1 MNIPDERATALNPAP
16 TSANWVANATYLWDR
31 RRVLLRSTI
40 VAAALGVLIAFTL
53 PKEYESTARLMPPDS
68 AGSSSAMLAALAGRS
83 PGGIA
88 GLASSWMGARS
99 TSILFVQLLRS
110 RSISDHIIERFD
122 LQQVYHKRYRID
134 AVRALE
140 KRTAISEDKKSGVV
154 TLTVSDTSAERAQQ
168 IAQAYLEELNRMVT
182 RASTSSATRERQ
194 FIEQRLVSVQAEL
207 QDAQNALSRF
217 SSANTTLDIKE
228 QTRAMLDAA
237 AKLQAEKIAGES
249 ELASLKQIYGDGNV
263 RVRAAKARIGGLQ
276 RELAEMS
283 GGQGADS
290 YPSLRQLPK
299 LAVPYANL
307 YRNVRI
313 QENVFELLSQQ
324 HEAARIEEAK
334 DIPIVSV
341 IDAPLVAEKKSF
353 PPRFLILLIFIVLA
367 LGGVSAFLLLQ
378 QSWQRV
384 DGDDPRKQLARR
396 MTAAARSLVHRG
408 EPA

>member
-1 MNIPDERATALNPAP
+1 MAGESTAADNAAP
-16 TSANWVANATYLWDR
+16 GAANWVANASHLWER
-31 RRVLLRSTI
+31 RRVLLRATL
-40 VAAALGVLIAFTL
+40 VAAALGVLVAFTL

-88 GLASSWMGARS
+88 GLASSLMGARS
-99 TSILFVQLLRS
+99 TSILFVELLRS
-110 RSISDHIIERFD
+110 RSISDHIIEHFD

-134 AVRALE
+134 AVKALE

-154 TLTVSDTSAERAQQ
+154 TLTVADTSAERAQQ

-182 RASTSSATRERQ
+182 RANTSSATRERQ

-249 ELASLKQIYGDGNV
+249 ELASLEQIYGDGNV
-263 RVRAAKARIGGLQ
+263 RVRAARARIAGLQ
-276 RELAEMS
+276 HELDAMS
-283 GGQGADS
+283 GGQGTDS

-313 QENVFELLSQQ
+313 QENVFDLLSQQ

-341 IDAPLVAEKKSF
+341 IDAPLIAEKKSF
-353 PPRFLILLIFIVLA
+353 PPRLLILVIFVVMA
-367 LGGVSAFLLLQ
+367 LGGTSAFLLLQ
-378 QSWQRV
+378 QTWQRV
-384 DGDDPRKQLARR
+384 SSDDPRKQLAHRIA
-396 MTAAARSLVHRG
+396 TAARSLVRRRG
-408 EPA
+408 GA